1 VLQMGIVGRD
11 GGWLSVAIVNLSRR
25 FNAYIYSLFVLNQSL
40 MQATKRPVI
49 VGDYI
54 FFSLLAYS
62 VQPTFSPQAW
72 KSVGA
77 GIVSCRGTIVA

>member
-1 VLQMGIVGRD
+1 MD
-11 GGWLSVAIVNLSRR
+11 GSRWRLLIYEGGSVHIYL
-25 FNAYIYSLFVLNQSL
+25 YSLFVLNQSL
-40 MQATKRPVI
+40 MQATKRPAI

-54 FFSLLAYS
+54 FFSPLLAYS